1 MSLQKTTARRRE
13 NRAHRVRN
21 AVRGTSARPRVT
33 VHRTNLHFYAQ
44 VVDDDAGRTLC
55 AADSKGL
62 ELGYGGNVAAAKAVG
77 EALAQR
83 VKALNVTQLC
93 FDRGSYRYHG
103 RVKAVAEALRA
114 AGLKL

>member
-1 MSLQKTTARRRE
+1 MSLQKTIARRRE

-21 AVRGTSARPRVT
+21 AVRGTQARPRVT

-44 VVDDDAGRTLC
+44 IVDDEAGRTLC
-55 AADSKGL
+55 AADTKSL
-62 ELGYGGNVAAAKAVG
+62 ELAYGGNVAAAKAVG

-83 VKALNVTQLC
+83 AKALHITELC

-114 AGLKL
+114 AGMKL